1 VAGLAVNK
9 NTVPGDKSALVPSG
23 IRMGSP
29 ALTSRGLD
37 EADFER
43 VVSRVSWAACDVKST
58 RGRVSAVQ
66 TVPAHPATTCAA
78 PTRSPANF
86 HPPQASFFHRAV
98 EVTKAH
104 KAACDA
110 KGLKKVAEFRNRC
123 GRRVMSW
130 SFDGGSEEA
139 APRSAL
145 QQTFYRVRALFLR
158 LLLSAPEPRSIDESS
173 PGSWPSGLQQLKAD
187 VTAFAR
193 SFPVVGFDSKTM
205 KYKD

>member
-1 VAGLAVNK
+1 VRGAHSRERAGEARWRGVACCSVGVDAVAPPPRASSVLLSLQVAGLAVNK

-123 GRRVMSW
+123 GRRVMS
-130 SFDGGSEEA
+130 
-139 APRSAL
+139 
-145 QQTFYRVRALFLR
+145 
-158 LLLSAPEPRSIDESS
+158 
-173 PGSWPSGLQQLKAD
+173 
-187 VTAFAR
+187 
-193 SFPVVGFDSKTM
+193 
-205 KYKD
+205 